1 MALLT
6 RYFYARSYTIFII
19 DLRNEEVF
27 VSCMIKNRIRELRE
41 QSGLSVEALAQLVGT
56 SQPQMSRLET
66 GARALDLAWVE
77 KISRA
82 LNVSPKDLIVDDHTK
97 RKAVAGVPP
106 LPGHTLMRV
115 IPIHGSVSAANGT
128 IYGLADPDGSRKL
141 YLDVPEDCYA
151 VEVSGDSM
159 EPRYQHGD
167 KVLIHPAQTITKG
180 MDVLIRLP
188 DGEGMIKTYVGE
200 KGGVITYRQYHPKEQ
215 DKTIKR
221 ADIEGMHA
229 VICRWG

>member
-1 MALLT
+1 M
-6 RYFYARSYTIFII
+6 FSE
-19 DLRNEEVF
+19 N
-27 VSCMIKNRIRELRE
+27 MIENRIKQLRE
-41 QSGLSVEALAQLVGT
+41 QNGLSASALAKIVGT
-56 SQPQMSRLET
+56 SQPQITRLEN
-66 GARALDLAWVE
+66 GERPLDFIWLE
-77 KISRA
+77 KIAGA
-82 LNVSPKDLIVDDHTK
+82 LSVNPKDLIADTGIG
-97 RKAVAGVPP
+97 RKSQLVPPP
-106 LPGHTLMRV
+106 LPGHSLIRI
-115 IPIHGSVSAANGT
+115 IPVHGSVSAANGT

-167 KVLIHPAQTITKG
+167 KVLIHPSQTITKG
-180 MDVLIRLP
+180 MDVLIIQP

-200 KGGVITYRQYHPKEQ
+200 KAGIITYRQYSPKEQ
-215 DKTIKR
+215 EKTIKR